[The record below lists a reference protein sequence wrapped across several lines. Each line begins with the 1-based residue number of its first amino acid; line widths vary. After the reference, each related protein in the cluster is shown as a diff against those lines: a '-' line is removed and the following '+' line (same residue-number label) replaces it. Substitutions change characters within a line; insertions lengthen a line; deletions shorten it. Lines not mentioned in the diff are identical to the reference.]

1 MSLQADYQD
10 YEMDADGCIASYGQ
24 RMGDKLNAIGRIWSP
39 YGKSVL
45 DVGTDFGFWSF
56 LASQE
61 GATDILGLDRNRS
74 VKGVGWLDLIK
85 RNRSVSRTFPMH
97 NRVRFAEV
105 NIGKQWHEF
114 GEFDIVLCL
123 SLYHHIFENCGEHEP
138 IWYWLWRHCRET
150 LIWEN
155 PVDTRDVVVQ
165 HNVRQAYHHI
175 YIKEC
180 ILRASRQ
187 FFHVEVLGPAIH
199 SLTREV
205 WVCTP
210 LDKEP
215 HSMCGDAMPG
225 AGGATKA
232 FKYAKNRRGKEI
244 EAILGIEPYPGSLN
258 VRLDDPFKWDAMY
271 YPGEMLDLVDR
282 KAGLESPWHGRK
294 VRFYPVEVRRFEQ
307 HHGLGLERAKAY
319 GMRFVGE
326 HYPEDFL
333 ELVSPIRIRNKL
345 SSPPEEV
352 FPVEIYR

>member
-1 MSLQADYQD
+1 MLADYQD
-10 YEMDADGCIASYGQ
+10 YEMDQDGCISSYGQ
-24 RMGDKLNAIGRIWSP
+24 RMADKLTAIGRLWSP

-61 GATDILGLDRNRS
+61 GATEILGLDRNRS
-74 VKGVGWLDLIK
+74 VKGVGWVDLIK
-85 RNRSVSRTFPMH
+85 RNRSVSRAFSMH

-105 NIGKQWHEF
+105 NLGRQWHEF

-138 IWYWLWRHCRET
+138 IWYWLWRHCKET

-155 PVDTRDVVVQ
+155 PVNTQDVVVQ
-165 HNVRQAYHHI
+165 LNVRKAYHHI

-180 ILRASRQ
+180 ILRASRR
-187 FFHVEVLGPAIH
+187 FFDVEVLGPAIH
-199 SLTREV
+199 SPTREV

-215 HSMCGDAMPG
+215 RSMCGDAIPG

-232 FKYAKNRRGKEI
+232 FNYAENRRAKEI
-244 EAILGIEPYPGSLN
+244 ETILGIEPYPGSLN
-258 VRLDDPFKWDAMY
+258 VRLDDPFNWDTMY
-271 YPGEMLDLVDR
+271 YPGEMLDVKDR
-282 KAGLESPWHGRK
+282 KAGLESSWHGRK
-294 VRFYPVEVRRFEQ
+294 VRFYPVFVGRDLAYPRP
-307 HHGLGLERAKAY
+307 KAY
-319 GMRFVGE
+319 AMRFVGE

-333 ELVSPIRIRNKL
+333 ELVSPIRLRGQL
-345 SSPPEEV
+345 STPREEV